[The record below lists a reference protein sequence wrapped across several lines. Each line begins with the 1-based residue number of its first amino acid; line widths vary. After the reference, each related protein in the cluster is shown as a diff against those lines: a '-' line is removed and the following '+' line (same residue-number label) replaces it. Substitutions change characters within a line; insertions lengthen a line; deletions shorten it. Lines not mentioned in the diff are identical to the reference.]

1 MASHS
6 SSPGG
11 HPGLPISLIVWGA
24 IGIALNV
31 GIARFTYG
39 VILPSLRRDLGVDN
53 LAGGSLNAIH
63 LAGYLI
69 GTLVAPTLARRT
81 GMPRLAMGAHLLVA
95 AGALICAAAPSN
107 AAGLAILTFG
117 RVATGLGAGA
127 GIVAILVLVFAAVP
141 AQSRAFVSAAVWSG
155 MGVAVIASGL
165 ALSWLS
171 EPQIGWRATFAIAA
185 AIAIGLVLTSPRVP
199 SSIALT
205 ATSITGSGGF
215 AARQLA
221 SRRWIFLTLGYLL
234 FGIGYIAY
242 STFAGVRLAATQ
254 ASVTLIGAAW
264 TAFGFAAMVGAA
276 LTVVLLNAP
285 RLKQFALIAALAS
298 GALGALIAVSDAT
311 VAALAGPLLVGLG
324 LAATPSIV
332 SAHIRDRCDADEY
345 PAAFSLVSAALGLGQ
360 LVGPVAAGALADI
373 FGAAIVPLFAAS
385 AYAAAAGFALLD
397 IRWAVERKV
406 IAGAP
411 NDLRR

>member
-1 MASHS
+1 MHTDLSRL
-6 SSPGG
+6 PF
-11 HPGLPISLIVWGA
+11 GLIIWGA

-69 GTLVAPTLARRT
+69 GTLVAPALARRT
-81 GMPRLAMGAHLLVA
+81 GMPRLATGAHLLVA
-95 AGALICAAAPSN
+95 AGALLCAAAPSN
-107 AAGLAILTFG
+107 AAGLAVLTLG
-117 RVATGLGAGA
+117 RLATGLGAGA

-141 AQSRAFVSAAVWSG
+141 AQSRALVSAAVWSG

-171 EPQIGWRATFAIAA
+171 EPQIGWRVTFVIAA
-185 AIAIGLVLTSPRVP
+185 AIAIGLTVTLPRAP
-199 SSIALT
+199 PSIALP
-205 ATSITGSGGF
+205 ATSITGSGHF
-215 AARQLA
+215 AVSQLA

-234 FGIGYIAY
+234 FGVGYIAY
-242 STFAGVRLAATQ
+242 STFAGVRLAASQ

-264 TAFGFAAMVGAA
+264 TAYGFAAMIGAA
-276 LTVVLLNAP
+276 LTVALVNTP
-285 RLKQFALIAALAS
+285 RLRQFALIVALAS
-298 GALGALIAVSDAT
+298 GALGALIAVSDAP
-311 VAALAGPLLVGLG
+311 VAALTGPLLVGLG

-332 SAHIRDRCDADEY
+332 TAYIRDRCNADEY

-360 LVGPVAAGALADI
+360 LVGPIAAGALADL
-373 FGAAIVPLFAAS
+373 FGAAVVPLFAAS
-385 AYAAAAGFALLD
+385 AYAAAALFAWLD
-397 IRWAVERKV
+397 LKREAIEP
-406 IAGAP
+406 AG
-411 NDLRR
+411 